1 MYFLKSFKLL
11 LLLLLFSNC
20 NNFWNTYPWFNGDYE
35 LAKSV
40 SGNKLIMLDFYADWW
55 VGCKRLDAEVFSDS
69 RLIELSKDF
78 ISLKLDISIEKNND
92 LSNTF
97 NVLTIPQNIFVDS
110 NGNEVGRIE
119 GFLPA
124 DIFINQLR
132 TILDNNKWLLWKIV
146 MNKI

>member
-1 MYFLKSFKLL
+1 M
-11 LLLLLFSNC
+11 
-20 NNFWNTYPWFNGDYE
+20 
-35 LAKSV
+35 
-40 SGNKLIMLDFYADWW
+40 
-55 VGCKRLDAEVFSDS
+55 
-69 RLIELSKDF
+69 
-78 ISLKLDISIEKNND
+78 KLDISIEKNND

-132 TILDNNKWLLWKIV
+132 TILDNNK
-146 MNKI
+146 